1 KAFVLD
7 DSIKIR
13 HGKKMPGV
21 SSHFDHTL
29 GCSVM
34 GQQVL
39 NLGYSCEHGFV
50 PLDSEIF
57 ISDVKFRVCMKNL
70 RMVVALL
77 ASDIFRHCSSPNR
90 KWQKG

>member
-1 KAFVLD
+1 MSFILSPPTPSGDYQPSRSLSKSAKAFVLD

-29 GCSVM
+29 GRSVM

-39 NLGYSCEHGFV
+39 NLGYSCEHGF
-50 PLDSEIF
+50 
-57 ISDVKFRVCMKNL
+57 
-70 RMVVALL
+70 
-77 ASDIFRHCSSPNR
+77 
-90 KWQKG
+90 